1 MKWSPSPSDYRWWF
15 WIVTLVFIIAALAG
29 WTPGYFVVM
38 AISAFQV
45 LFFVVQEKVLA
56 AWPVQV
62 RLVYFAWSLL
72 GLWPAARIVFY
83 LLLLL
88 GTIMGA
94 FFGRCSI
101 SMILKA
107 MSWNKGREVRLY

>member
-1 MKWSPSPSDYRWWF
+1 M
-15 WIVTLVFIIAALAG
+15 
-29 WTPGYFVVM
+29 
-38 AISAFQV
+38 

-101 SMILKA
+101 SMILKV